1 MLIVDAYRNL
11 AESSAS
17 ISKRFHVSDTYA
29 HDVFDRYVKL
39 DRLPLTDAVSVD
51 EVFLDMDDNC
61 KRGIYPSEISL
72 AYPVKSVKYPL
83 SLRSSHGP
91 ALSRSPEEYE
101 ID

>member
-29 HDVFDRYVKL
+29 HDVFDRPYVNL
-39 DRLPLTDAVSVD
+39 IGFLTDAISVD

-61 KRGIYPSEISL
+61 KYAFWSFRIFRWR
-72 AYPVKSVKYPL
+72 A
-83 SLRSSHGP
+83 H
-91 ALSRSPEEYE
+91 
-101 ID
+101 